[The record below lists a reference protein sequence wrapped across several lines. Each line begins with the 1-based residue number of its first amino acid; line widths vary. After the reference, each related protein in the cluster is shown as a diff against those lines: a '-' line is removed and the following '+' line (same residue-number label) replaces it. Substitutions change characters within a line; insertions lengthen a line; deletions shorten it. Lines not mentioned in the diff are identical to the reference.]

1 MATII
6 IDIDTDREED
16 VRDLANA
23 VEQVA
28 RLVTFQTMV
37 RSHLSTDPALYIDAE
52 SGTILNGPIY
62 RVVGQADAFDGL
74 SDSEVADLAASIG
87 TEV

>member
-6 IDIDTDREED
+6 IEIDTDREED

-28 RLVTFQTMV
+28 RLVTFQTLV
-37 RSHLSTDPALYIDAE
+37 TSHMGE
-52 SGTILNGPIY
+52 
-62 RVVGQADAFDGL
+62 
-74 SDSEVADLAASIG
+74 
-87 TEV
+87 